1 MKHDWILDVLTDL
14 RSFAK
19 DNDLLTLDTQL
30 VAAIEIATLAERSP
44 FESTTEDAGDRPSFG
59 GSGESKRIS

>member
-1 MKHDWILDVLTDL
+1 MKHDRILDVLTDL

-44 FESTTEDAGDRPSFG
+44 FESTMEDAADRPSFG